1 VLSRTVR
8 DEENGAGAKRAFLG
22 NIQQFPGLTSWG
34 ILSRPLRQA
43 QGRLYGTSHI
53 MSWFPGLASWAT
65 FSRPFGTGP
74 DTPDSCIDV
83 KENRVE
89 LVDRLA
95 AFASLRYPGFPVQLS
110 GVGELCAAF

>member
-1 VLSRTVR
+1 
-8 DEENGAGAKRAFLG
+8 
-22 NIQQFPGLTSWG
+22 
-34 ILSRPLRQA
+34 
-43 QGRLYGTSHI
+43 

-95 AFASLRYPGFPVQLS
+95 AFACGPSETAGPYATPDFLSSLVALANFVRLS
-110 GVGELCAAF
+110 ESRIRRLGGTTM